1 MLAHYLESVPGEH
14 PLTTQDICSAVR
26 HFADA
31 LETHRRTID
40 LLNVYPVP
48 DGDTGT
54 NMTLTLSSVSEAL
67 DELPTSELSD
77 RGAVCEAIA
86 KSALM
91 GARGNSGVI
100 ISQFLRAMVHVF
112 AQAPEEIG
120 SDHLAAGLAAG
131 SASADASVQEPVE
144 GTILS
149 VARAAATA
157 ATQTAATSAESVTQ
171 VLTAAR
177 QAGQTALEKTPQQLA
192 VLAAAGV
199 VDAGAVGFL
208 LWLDALLVVA
218 DDRPLPKTLD
228 LPSEVTDTIAS
239 LSLQTTQPDT
249 PAAVAAQTGANQS
262 VANTTNA
269 SLGPRYEVMYLLD
282 SDDELVAEFRNAWSE
297 LGDSIVVAGGDGLWN
312 CHIHTDLIG
321 ASIEAGITA
330 GRPHRIA
337 ITDLHEQVGQLEHE
351 REHSSGHPT
360 EHPITPSATCAV
372 IVVSPAA
379 GVNEIFAGL
388 GANAFI
394 SGGQTMNP
402 STAEILAA
410 IEAVDSNEVVLL
422 PNNSNIIATA
432 QQATEHTSKQVHVV
446 PTRTITHGV
455 GAMIGFD
462 PISTAAHNADQM
474 ADFASSVTAG
484 EVTQAVR
491 STVAQSTGAQVNEGD
506 WIGLSSEIVGHI
518 AAVSDN
524 PSQSAIELLGQLIQP
539 HHDVLTVI
547 TGADAAPVDT
557 QAIKAWLAE
566 AHADI
571 QAEFLAGG
579 QAHYPYLFGLE

>member
-1 MLAHYLESVPGEH
+1 MPGERT
-14 PLTTQDICSAVR
+14 LSTQDICLAVG
-26 HFADA
+26 HFADS

-54 NMTLTLSSVSEAL
+54 NMTLTLACVREAL
-67 DELPTSELSD
+67 DELSASELSD
-77 RGAVCEAIA
+77 RSTICETIA

-100 ISQFLRAMVHVF
+100 ISQFLRAMAPVL
-112 AQAPEEIG
+112 AQAPEQIG
-120 SDHLAAGLAAG
+120 GDHLAAGLAAG

-149 VARAAATA
+149 VARAAAA
-157 ATQTAATSAESVTQ
+157 AAMQIADSAPAIQ

-177 QAGQTALEKTPQQLA
+177 QAGQTALERTPQQLT

-208 LWLDALLVVA
+208 LWLDALLTVV
-218 DDRPLPKTLD
+218 DERPLPQTLD
-228 LPSEVTDTIAS
+228 LPEEVVSTLTAIADQSEPNH
-239 LSLQTTQPDT
+239 L
-249 PAAVAAQTGANQS
+249 G
-262 VANTTNA
+262 ANTTNT

-282 SDDELVAEFRNAWSE
+282 SNDELVNEFRNAWSE

-312 CHIHTDLIG
+312 CHIHTDHIG

-337 ITDLHEQVGQLEHE
+337 ITDLHEQVGQLE
-351 REHSSGHPT
+351 REHAA
-360 EHPITPSATCAV
+360 ERSATCTV
-372 IVVSPAA
+372 IAVSPAS

-410 IEAVDSNEVVLL
+410 VEAADSNEVVLL
-422 PNNSNIIATA
+422 PNNSNIISTA
-432 QQATEHTSKQVHVV
+432 QQAIEHTSKQVHVV
-446 PTRTITHGV
+446 PTRTIPHGV
-455 GAMIGFD
+455 AAMVGFD
-462 PISTAAHNADQM
+462 PVSTSADNADQM
-474 ADFASSVTAG
+474 ADFASGVTAG

-491 STVAQSTGAQVNEGD
+491 STSVQSTGAPVNKGD
-506 WIGLSSEIVGHI
+506 WIGLSSEIGGHI
-518 AAVSDN
+518 ASVSD
-524 PSQSAIELLGQLIQP
+524 SQSESAIGLLDQLIQP
-539 HHDVLTVI
+539 HHELLTVI
-547 TGADAAPVDT
+547 TGAEATSLDADF
-557 QAIKAWLAE
+557 IKAWLAE
-566 AHADI
+566 THAEI
-571 QAEFLAGG
+571 QAEFLDGG